1 MQIEKLCYGCL
12 EDDSGL
18 PECPRC
24 GYSAGQT
31 LDFPLLLPPG
41 TVLHDQYVIGRSL
54 GHGGFGI
61 TYLAWDMN
69 LERRVAVKEYLP
81 NGLATRAHGTLQI
94 STYSGQKDDYELGLR
109 KFLEEARV
117 LARFQSHPGMVAVQF
132 FFQAN
137 GTAYLVMEY
146 LGGCTFDAYLK
157 DKGGRIPFARAMDVL
172 MPVMDALREVHKTGI
187 LHRDISPDNIYITR
201 LGPVKLLDF
210 GAARYALGEH
220 SQNFSIILK
229 EGYAPEEQYRSKG
242 HQGPW
247 TDVYACAAT
256 LYRAVVGTAPPPALD
271 RIHQD
276 DLEPPSALG
285 ITLPMAAE
293 EALLKALAVDASAR
307 YPSIEE
313 FQSEIA
319 GSRGSASGEEVRN
332 LTVPLR
338 ENTDGQGLG
347 LTAPLRSRSVGLEGR
362 TVPLH
367 RPVEKG
373 EAARPRG
380 ILTPGRVLAG
390 GALLAAALIALAIV
404 HRASNG
410 SRAKQATAMVSQA
423 GNPVAKTTVAGSRPS
438 QPQAPL
444 EPAAQS
450 QTSEERPMTAK
461 KQTAAPESQA
471 AAAIPRAVTPTARA
485 ALPEDQAVT
494 ATSRAGT
501 NQGVPPANPVA
512 PNSVGANPAAQPGSA
527 PGAGFGAG
535 YSALPGADL
544 PPGQAPQQAY
554 QTLMNQ
560 AEALLRQDNAA
571 GALQLEKQAVKL
583 NPALPTAY
591 DMMGFTYLYGYGNYA
606 AARQNMDASLHRG
619 GTALFHV
626 RHDLYDGT
634 FSNSSIGMLRI
645 GANTITYQS
654 SNGVDSF
661 TVNRGDVED
670 TGMNR
675 GIGSVFRRFLGSADR
690 AYAPP
695 NGANG
700 TAVSSKGAFHIRAD
714 SHTYN
719 LVGTSSDPAAEAEV
733 ILHLLHP

>member
-24 GYSAGQT
+24 GYSASQT
-31 LDFPLLLPPG
+31 PDFPLLLPPG
-41 TVLHDQYVIGRSL
+41 TVLHDQYMIGRSL

-81 NGLATRAHGTLQI
+81 NGLATRTHGTLQI

-146 LGGCTFDAYLK
+146 LDGSTFDAYLK
-157 DKGGRIPFARAMDVL
+157 DKGGRIPFSRAMDVL

-256 LYRAVVGTAPPPALD
+256 LYRAVVGKVPPPALD

-276 DLEPPSALG
+276 ELEAPSALG
-285 ITLPMAAE
+285 IAMPMAAE
-293 EALLKALAVDASAR
+293 EALLKALAIDAPAR
-307 YPSIEE
+307 YPSMEA

-319 GSRGSASGEEVRN
+319 GSRRSDSDEEFRN
-332 LTVPLR
+332 LTVPMR
-338 ENTDGQGLG
+338 ENANNQGLG
-347 LTAPLRSRSVGLEGR
+347 LTVPLRSQSVGLGGK

-367 RPVEKG
+367 LPVERDERTK
-373 EAARPRG
+373 PRAY
-380 ILTPGRVLAG
+380 LTPGRVLAG

-404 HRASNG
+404 HRASG
-410 SRAKQATAMVSQA
+410 RLRPKQVATMVSQP
-423 GNPVAKTTVAGSRPS
+423 GTPTAGSQ
-438 QPQAPL
+438 QPQAQASAAATEPSRVSEEQPMAARSTLVVPTSEASAAMNRVVMPTTRAAPL
-444 EPAAQS
+444 EN
-450 QTSEERPMTAK
+450 
-461 KQTAAPESQA
+461 QA
-471 AAAIPRAVTPTARA
+471 GV
-485 ALPEDQAVT
+485 
-494 ATSRAGT
+494 GT
-501 NQGVPPANPVA
+501 NGVGANQSVPPANPVA
-512 PNSVGANPAAQPGSA
+512 TNSVAANSVAANPMVRPGTA
-527 PGAGFGAG
+527 PGAGYGAA
-535 YSALPGADL
+535 YSAQPSADL
-544 PPGQAPQQAY
+544 PPGQVAQQGY
-554 QTLMNQ
+554 QALMNQ

-571 GALQLEKQAVKL
+571 GALQLEKQAMQM
-583 NPALPTAY
+583 NPTLPTAY
-591 DMMGFTYLYGYGNYA
+591 DMMGFTYLYGYGNYTA
-606 AARQNMDASLHRG
+606 AQQDMDASLHRG
-619 GTALFHV
+619 GSALFHV

-634 FSNSSIGMLRI
+634 FTNSSIGMLRV
-645 GANTITYQS
+645 GTNTITYQS

-661 TVNRGDVED
+661 TVNRSNVED
-670 TGMNR
+670 TGLNR
-675 GIGSVFRRFLGSADR
+675 HIGSVFRRFLSSADR
-690 AYAPP
+690 AYAPQ
-695 NGANG
+695 NGVNG
-700 TAVSSKGAFHIRAD
+700 SAVSSKGAFHIRAD

-719 LVGTSSDPAAEAEV
+719 LVGTSSDPAAEAGV